1 MSDHRP
7 RRHFGQ
13 NFLHDRNIIAKIL
26 AAVAPRPDDQFVEI
40 GPGHGALTR
49 PLLEKVARLD
59 VVEIDRDLA
68 AAIERDLDDPRL
80 TVHRADA
87 LKFDFATIATG
98 PASLRL
104 VGNLPYNISTPLLFH
119 FLDQSNLFRDAHVM
133 LQKEVVERMAA
144 APGNKTYGRL
154 SVSLAARCRVESL
167 FIVRPGSFTPAPRV
181 DSAVARLT
189 PDPDRRARIIDEKAF
204 SRIVAQAFNQRR
216 KRLANALRDMLSEA
230 QIESIGVDP
239 GTRAETLDVD
249 AYIRLGNAFAEIGRM
264 AEDNGHMDQSPG

>member
-1 MSDHRP
+1 MNDHRP
-7 RRHFGQ
+7 RKHFGQ

-26 AAVAPRPDDQFVEI
+26 AAVAAQPDDHFVEI
-40 GPGHGALTR
+40 GPGHGALTQ
-49 PLLEKVARLD
+49 PLLQQVAGLD

-87 LKFDFATIATG
+87 LRFDFATIAGG

-119 FLDQSNLFRDAHVM
+119 FLDYSSLFRDAHVM

-144 APGNKTYGRL
+144 VPGNKTYGRL
-154 SVSLAARCRVESL
+154 TVSLAARCRVESL
-167 FIVRPGSFTPAPRV
+167 FIVKPGSFTPAPRV

-189 PDPDRRARIIDEKAF
+189 PDPDRRGRIADEAAF
-204 SRIVAQAFNQRR
+204 DKVVAQAFNQRR
-216 KRLANALRDMLSEA
+216 KQLANALRNMITHE
-230 QIESIGVDP
+230 QIESLGIDP
-239 GTRAETLDVD
+239 ETRAETLDVE
-249 AYIRLGNAFAEIGRM
+249 AFIRLGNFFAELPGM
-264 AEDNGHMDQSPG
+264 PEDSDNKAHRSG